1 MTDSRS
7 AAVLFGAV
15 VVVLALFAPWYAID
29 LSGAARGALAQQT
42 GQLPPVLAE
51 LARGV
56 LAVLPDRVVADGW
69 EAFERTDIVLL
80 CCALAAAFA
89 ALLRRLDVA
98 ALAGAGAGLTTL
110 VAMVHRPGPGNEI
123 VQVHL
128 QWGAW
133 VALAGAALIVA
144 AALRSAP
151 PPVRVESFP
160 QPDWTVPPP
169 SPVEAPAS
177 VAPPAS

>member
-7 AAVLFGAV
+7 AAVVFGAV

-29 LSGAARGALAQQT
+29 LGGAARGALAQQT

-69 EAFERTDIVLL
+69 QAFERADVVLL
-80 CCALAAAFA
+80 CCAIAAAFA
-89 ALLRRLDVA
+89 ALLGRLDVA

-110 VAMVHRPGPGNEI
+110 VVMIHRPGPGNDI

-133 VALAGAALIVA
+133 VALAGAGLIVVA
-144 AALRSAP
+144 SLRSAP
-151 PPVRVESFP
+151 SPERVESFP
-160 QPDWTVPPP
+160 QPDWTVPP
-169 SPVEAPAS
+169 SPIEAPAS
-177 VAPPAS
+177 VAPPT